1 MNSPTIITD
10 KLVVFLHLVPQGQL
24 SLVDTALYT
33 PKRTKG
39 QLKKKFL
46 ILIKKDANV
55 FMFLVYLDR
64 FTKYK
69 SATFYTYLSINT
81 IFIYLI
87 TRTRVNT
94 SVMKASLLV
103 EIHLEISKFV
113 P

>member
-1 MNSPTIITD
+1 M
-10 KLVVFLHLVPQGQL
+10 V
-24 SLVDTALYT
+24 
-33 PKRTKG
+33 
-39 QLKKKFL
+39 
-46 ILIKKDANV
+46 ANF

-64 FTKYK
+64 FTKYQ
-69 SATFYTYLSINT
+69 SATFYTYYLFINT
-81 IFIYLI
+81 IFIYFV